1 MFLSEENEKWV
12 LDYLTSGK
20 GMILYQMITDFDL
33 LNIRPDSDDRFFKDE
48 NFYSFLKEK
57 NIREEEYDNVF

>member
-12 LDYLTSGK
+12 LDYLASGK

-33 LNIRPDSDDRFFKDE
+33 LNIRPDSDDKFFKDK

>member
-12 LDYLTSGK
+12 LDYLASGK

-33 LNIRPDSDDRFFKDE
+33 LNIRPDSDDKFFKDE

-57 NIREEEYDNVF
+57 NIREEEHDNVF

>member
-12 LDYLTSGK
+12 LDYLASGK

>member
-12 LDYLTSGK
+12 LDYLASGK

-33 LNIRPDSDDRFFKDE
+33 LNIRPDSDDKCFKDE

>member
-1 MFLSEENEKWV
+1 MFLSEKNEKWV
-12 LDYLTSGK
+12 LDYLASGK

-33 LNIRPDSDDRFFKDE
+33 LNIRPDSDDKFFKDE

-57 NIREEEYDNVF
+57 NIREEEHDNVF

>member
-12 LDYLTSGK
+12 LDYLASGK

-33 LNIRPDSDDRFFKDE
+33 LNIRPDSDDKFFKDE

>member
-12 LDYLTSGK
+12 LDYLASGK
-20 GMILYQMITDFDL
+20 GMIRYQMITDFDL
-33 LNIRPDSDDRFFKDE
+33 LNIRPDSDDKFFKDE